1 MSTAESI
8 EHAQNYLENLTDRY
22 RVLRDATIYSA
33 DLEYISLHQALADYS
48 RQRQKL
54 NTDTTK
60 EIELLNRITSLINR
74 FWLIYKTRENEKNTL
89 NMYERHIN
97 SFLSPEVSLKDMVDR
112 KKAYKAARK
121 GYLWAVITRNK
132 KHIAQKRETKRL
144 LQEKID
150 TYNNSESM

>member
-1 MSTAESI
+1 MSTAEHI
-8 EHAQNYLENLTDRY
+8 EHAQNYLENLTDQY

-121 GYLWAVITRNK
+121 GCLWAVITRNK
-132 KHIAQKRETKRL
+132 KHIAERRETKRL

-150 TYNNSESM
+150 THNNSESM